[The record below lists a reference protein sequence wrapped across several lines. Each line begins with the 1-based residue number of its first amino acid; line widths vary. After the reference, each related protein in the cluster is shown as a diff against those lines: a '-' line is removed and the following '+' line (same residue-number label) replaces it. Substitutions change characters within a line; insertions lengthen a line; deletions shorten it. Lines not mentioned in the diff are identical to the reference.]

1 MPEVSILLTSYNHAP
16 FIREAIDSVL
26 AQTFTDFELIIWD
39 DNSTD
44 GSWEIIQAYDDPRIK
59 AYRNPSNMGPVYGVN
74 QCISEIA
81 QGEFFAMHHSDDVWV
96 VNKLEKQLA
105 CFAANPHVA
114 AVFSDAQAIAEE
126 GFDLDEDDHY
136 FSSVFHQPNRTRHEW
151 LRYFFEHGNALC
163 HPSVLIRRSVY
174 RECGPYS
181 EALWQLPDFDMWVRL
196 LLKHDIHVLPER
208 LVKFRVLAAEANT
221 SADRP
226 DSRIQWAYEF
236 PHVLENFRHLT
247 TWPDITGV
255 FPEAAPFHRGAATDL
270 QFALGRAALQVATL
284 PQAQLFALN
293 VLRDV
298 FVDAERRERV
308 SQQYQFGVLDFLA
321 LTRQYDVFAR
331 EACRHLAEVE
341 AQLSKANETLKERIE
356 ILESQLEQTT
366 TYFTEFI
373 AGLRQSVS
381 WRITAPVRMV
391 GGTIRAVKAA
401 CHKIGLIKD
410 LVARQGGM
418 GRGMRK
424 IRAIYR
430 QDGLQGLQ
438 RRLESVGRK
447 LEPKI
452 DPGIGSGA
460 YDRNDYAAWVAQ
472 YDTLD
477 DAKRTE
483 LAAMVAG
490 LAQQPLISV
499 VMPTY
504 QPNPQWLQEAVES
517 VRNQIYPHWELCIAD
532 DASPDTETQAL
543 LRKLETQDARIRVVY
558 REQNG
563 HISAASNSALAIA
576 RGDWVALLDHDD
588 ILPADALARVAE
600 TINQHPEAG
609 VIYSDEDK
617 INERGE
623 RFNPYFKPDWNPDLF
638 LSQNMVSHLG
648 AFRRDLITAV
658 GGFRQGLEGSQD
670 YDLALRIIEQLE
682 PRQIVHIPRVLYHW
696 RVHSGSTA
704 LSADVKTYAQDAAV
718 RALSEHL
725 QRTGIDATV
734 ELTMGTQYRI
744 RYPLPA
750 TPPLVSVII
759 PTRNALSLVRQC
771 IDSILTK
778 TTYPNY
784 EILLIDNASD
794 DPAALTYFAELK
806 QSTRVRVIRDERPF
820 NYSLLNNSAVAQA
833 RGDLVALVNN
843 DIEVITP
850 GWLEE
855 MVSIALQPGVG
866 AVGARLWYPDNTLQ
880 HGGVVIGLGGCAG
893 HAQKYLARGGPGY
906 NGRGALIQTYSAVTA
921 ACLVIRKDRYLK
933 VGGLNEKYLTV
944 AFNDVDFCLKLRQ
957 AGYRNVWTPYAELYH
972 HESATRG
979 KEDTP
984 EKLARAAR
992 EIDFMQRRWK
1002 KIIAHDPAYSPNLTV
1017 HHEDFSL
1024 AWPPRV

>member
-1 MPEVSILLTSYNHAP
+1 MPTVSILLTSCNRAA
-16 FIREAIDSVL
+16 FLRESIDSIL
-26 AQTFTDFELIIWD
+26 AQTYSDFELIIWD
-39 DNSTD
+39 DHSTD
-44 GSWEIIQAYDDPRIK
+44 GSWEIIQSFNDPRIC
-59 AYRNPSNMGPVYGVN
+59 ALQNSAAMGPVLGLN
-74 QCISEIA
+74 KAIFDIA
-81 QGEFFAMHHSDDVWV
+81 NGEFFAVHHSGDLWSID
-96 VNKLEKQLA
+96 KLSKQLA
-105 CFAANPHVA
+105 CLEQRPGAA
-114 AVFSDAQAIAEE
+114 AVFSHIQAIAEE
-126 GFDLDEDDHY
+126 GFGLDDDEHPLPGR
-136 FSSVFHQPNRTRHEW
+136 VNQPNRTRHEW

-163 HPSVLIRRSVY
+163 HPSVLIRRAVY
-174 RECGPYS
+174 KECGGYP
-181 EALWQLPDFDMWVRL
+181 EALEQLPDFDMWVRL
-196 LLKHDIHVLPER
+196 LLKHEIHVLPER
-208 LVKFRVLAAEANT
+208 LVEFRVLNSEVNDNV
-221 SADRP
+221 DRP
-226 DSRIQWAYEF
+226 DSCIQWAYEL
-236 PHVLENFRHLT
+236 PHVLEHYRQLDTFDKVCR
-247 TWPDITGV
+247 V
-255 FPEAAPFHRGAATDL
+255 FPEAVEYDRGAETDVE
-270 QFALGRAALQVATL
+270 FALGRSALQCATFK
-284 PQAQLFALN
+284 QSQFFALN
-293 VLRDV
+293 LLRTV
-298 FVDAERRERV
+298 FVDPLRCETIKKN
-308 SQQYQFGVLDFLA
+308 YGLGVVDFLTF
-321 LTRQYDVFAR
+321 TRQYDIYANLK
-331 EACRHLAEVE
+331 CRRLTEGQE
-341 AQLSKANETLKERIE
+341 KLTSENDTLKKRVE

-366 TYFTEFI
+366 TYYTEFI

-381 WRITAPVRMV
+381 WRITTPVRMV
-391 GGTIRAVKAA
+391 GGVIRAFKLAWHQAGRVK
-401 CHKIGLIKD
+401 G
-410 LVARQGGM
+410 VVVRQGGIQ
-418 GRGMRK
+418 RGVRK
-424 IRAIYR
+424 AMAIYR

-438 RRLESVGRK
+438 RRLESVGRN

-483 LAAMVAG
+483 LVAMVDR
-490 LAQQPLISV
+490 LELPPLISV

-504 QPNPQWLQEAVES
+504 QPNPQWLQEAVDS
-517 VRNQIYPHWELCIAD
+517 VRNQIYQHWELCIAD
-532 DASPDTETQAL
+532 DASPGAETQAL

-588 ILPADALARVAE
+588 ILPSDALARVAE
-600 TINQHPEAG
+600 CINRHPDAG

-617 INERGE
+617 INEHGE
-623 RFNPYFKPDWNPDLF
+623 RLNPYFKPDWNPDLF

-648 AFRRDLITAV
+648 VFRRDLVEAI
-658 GGFRQGLEGSQD
+658 GGFREGLEGSQD

-718 RALSEHL
+718 RALREHL
-725 QRTGIDATV
+725 QRNGVNADV
-734 ELTMGTQYRI
+734 ELTLGTQYRI
-744 RYPLPA
+744 RYHLPEQM
-750 TPPLVSVII
+750 PMVSIII
-759 PTRNALSLVRQC
+759 PTRNALALVRQC
-771 IDSILTK
+771 IDSIRSK

-794 DPAALTYFAELK
+794 DPEALAYFETLK
-806 QSTRVRVIRDERPF
+806 ASDRVRVIRDDRPF
-820 NYSLLNNSAVAQA
+820 NYSMLNNSAVAQA
-833 RGDLVALVNN
+833 NGELIALLNN

-855 MVSIALQPGVG
+855 MVSIALQQGVG

-880 HGGVVIGLGGCAG
+880 HGGVIIGLGGCAG

-921 ACLVIRKDRYLK
+921 ACLVIRKDRYLN

-984 EKLARAAR
+984 EKLVRAAR
-992 EIDFMQRRWK
+992 EIDYMQRRWR
-1002 KIIAHDPAYSPNLTV
+1002 KIIGHDPAYSPNLTI